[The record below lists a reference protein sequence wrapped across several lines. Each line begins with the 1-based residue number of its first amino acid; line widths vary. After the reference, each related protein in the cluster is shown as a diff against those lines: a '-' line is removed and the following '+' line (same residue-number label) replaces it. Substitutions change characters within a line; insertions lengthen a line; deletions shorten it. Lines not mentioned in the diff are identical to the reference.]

1 VRYSLLYR
9 TPRKSLQA
17 AMDSEEFAELQAYER
32 YFEPTGDAREDLRA
46 ALVAYHAA
54 SAFGGSRGQTL
65 RDYQFKFKPPT
76 FTEDPAEQEHA
87 IRDKMSAWRE
97 SHNAA
102 LARQKHGNNRKPS
115 C

>member
-1 VRYSLLYR
+1 
-9 TPRKSLQA
+9 
-17 AMDSEEFAELQAYER
+17 MDSEEFAELQAYER
-32 YFEPTGDAREDLRA
+32 YFEPTGDSREDLRA

-102 LARQKHGNNRKPS
+102 LARQKHGNNRKSS